1 MVECTSKWK
10 EIWQKSNRICESE
23 FYQEK
28 HIQNY
33 KALIGNKYRLHG
45 NGGIQLFL
53 LKSFFTF
60 SIIYRCKQ
68 CIIMYSIILDQ
79 LIVYFFS
86 FIP

>member
-45 NGGIQLFL
+45 NGGI
-53 LKSFFTF
+53 
-60 SIIYRCKQ
+60 RN
-68 CIIMYSIILDQ
+68 
-79 LIVYFFS
+79 
-86 FIP
+86 